1 MWTGLILKR
10 WNLYVRVRECS
21 WVNATTV
28 TCVFVKLYG
37 YVGVSL
43 RAWIIN
49 TSPFNPLVSKQPV
62 TVLIWPFVLH
72 CSVETV
78 ENKDWKNK
86 MRRLPLRWACVLF
99 NASAAGSQMPF
110 LFNEDENDVN
120 VKHSVER
127 NLTVQTDVL
136 VSQEPLV
143 TDTDKSNWFSF
154 FFWCCL
160 FSLLPD

>member
-1 MWTGLILKR
+1 
-10 WNLYVRVRECS
+10 
-21 WVNATTV
+21 
-28 TCVFVKLYG
+28 
-37 YVGVSL
+37 
-43 RAWIIN
+43 
-49 TSPFNPLVSKQPV
+49 
-62 TVLIWPFVLH
+62 
-72 CSVETV
+72 
-78 ENKDWKNK
+78 

-99 NASAAGSQMPF
+99 NASAAGSQTPF

-154 FFWCCL
+154 FF
-160 FSLLPD
+160 